1 MMGISRD
8 NYEVWF
14 IDFLD
19 GKLNQQAREEL
30 NTFLQANP
38 DLEEELNAFEE
49 LNLEPST
56 ICFDAPERLL
66 KGESDLM
73 EISRPD
79 YLLVKQME
87 EGLSDPEEK
96 ELAVEI
102 RKDESLIKRGVE
114 FQQTKLSNEPIRYNR
129 KSSLFQKR
137 IPAGWHTA
145 WRIGAVGIVA
155 GFLLI
160 FGDAPKQ
167 IFNSGTNEIVM
178 ERLDLR
184 PVSLSAPNIP
194 EPKLAKVNIS
204 DLANGSL
211 ETNSVNK
218 RHFVKAEDEY
228 MMESNS
234 NSFIQEPMVKLS
246 SKGVEMDLAGSFP
259 NAYEAGLRQMMP
271 MYLDINR
278 DKNRMITSVDSPKD
292 SKAQI
297 NILTRGLQLVDRVSG
312 DLVQFDKLYDKDG
325 NFVAYNLKAGNFE
338 VERKL
343 RR

>member
-19 GKLNQQAREEL
+19 GKLGRQALEEL

-49 LNLEPST
+49 LNLKPSNL
-56 ICFDAPERLL
+56 CYNAPERLL

-87 EGLSDPEEK
+87 EGLSEQEEK

-114 FQQTKLSNEPIRYNR
+114 FQQTKLPNEPIRYNG
-129 KSSLFQKR
+129 KSSLLQRR
-137 IPAGWHTA
+137 ISAGWHTA

-167 IFNSGTNEIVM
+167 IFNSGANEMVM
-178 ERLDLR
+178 ERLDPRLFS
-184 PVSLSAPNIP
+184 PLDIP
-194 EPKLAKVNIS
+194 EPKLAKVNVS
-204 DLANGSL
+204 DFTNSLL
-211 ETNSVNK
+211 ETNSVNRSDLTK
-218 RHFVKAEDEY
+218 VEDEEKI
-228 MMESNS
+228 ESNS
-234 NSFIQEPMVKLS
+234 YIQEPLVKLS
-246 SKGVEMDLAGSFP
+246 SKGVKMDLAGSFP

-278 DKNRMITSVDSPKD
+278 DDSRMITSVDVPKD
-292 SKAQI
+292 SQLQG
-297 NILTRGLQLVDRVSG
+297 NILTRGLQFVDRVSG
-312 DLVQFDKLYDKDG
+312 DLVQFDKLYDEDG

-343 RR
+343 KR